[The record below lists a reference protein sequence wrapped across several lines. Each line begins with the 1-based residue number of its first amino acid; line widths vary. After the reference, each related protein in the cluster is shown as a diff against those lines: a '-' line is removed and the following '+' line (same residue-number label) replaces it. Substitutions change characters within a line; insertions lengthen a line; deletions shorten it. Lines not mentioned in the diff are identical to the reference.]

1 MSSKTRIKQIILDSN
16 WTAAGSAEYQIK
28 NIGNPTEL
36 QDVATKYYV
45 DAAITGS
52 TFTGANGITTTT
64 GDTVELGGILNKTT
78 TISGASQTFNLG
90 TSGSQLVN
98 FNVNSIQGL
107 QTYSSGSNVLTI
119 TDNPGGR
126 LSKIQTPTAKTS
138 YEINPGLFDVQY
150 SGGSGVSSLQL
161 SGNYSLVTNDHSV
174 SSTNYTV
181 NSNNFYISPT
191 SGLTTID
198 SGANISTSKIIPTS
212 IEDKVTN
219 GTAITTNSISSS
231 SFGTSITNGSNIQL
245 NNTLS
250 SGGWNF
256 DYTTNTGT
264 TTNTLAFGGSLQVDI
279 NTDGIMDFTS
289 TGGTLGIYNSY
300 SIFQRNANNS
310 HLRLDD
316 TFTRLRGISGN
327 TVVYDNGG
335 TLTQFN
341 AYDGRGLTFTSSNTN
356 LIGHSGTTLVI
367 GSSGDTTFTDGS
379 SVKSG
384 IEYAANYSSGFTN
397 RSLVDKQY
405 VDNAITGVSSTDTY
419 TTGSTLVGST
429 LVFNTTDALSAYTA
443 DVSTLLNTAGSGIN
457 LGGTAINL
465 GGALSADATIT
476 GGGSW
481 NVNLGSAGSKLAGFT
496 TNALTNTITGTN
508 GTNTSSIAVTPTTLT
523 LTSSSGSTFILNGTG
538 NIFTDNTSAL
548 QGIKYGANYATT
560 FTNRSLVDKEY
571 VDGVAAGLDPKAS
584 VQATTTGNITLSGL
598 TVQGG
603 GDWNTGLT
611 AGDRILVK
619 NQASAVN
626 NGIYVAASGVWS
638 RATDSDGTPS
648 NEVTLGNYTLVEGQN
663 SGNTQSGTAWVI
675 VSSNAADPKNQIVPG
690 TDTQVWSKYS
700 EQTTLSNGNGTTANG
715 SAIDLGGTL
724 SQTTSILGASQALTL
739 GTTGSKVS
747 TLEANAST
755 SVTLNAT
762 NGTTSALSLTPTVL
776 TLTSSTGSTFVM
788 NTTSNTFTDATV
800 SLNGIKYATDYSATF
815 VNRSLVDKQYVDN
828 AISAL
833 TKSIP
838 TEYNAA
844 AISGFTGGTGIL
856 ATDPFGADVLD
867 ADMTPA
873 VYLNGVK
880 YKVGN
885 GTTTG
890 VDCWFAAVGVP
901 GTAIAFNALTNA
913 LTLVWSVTNST
924 IPIDTSDDI
933 SVVYTKVV

>member
-16 WTAAGSAEYQIK
+16 WTAAGSSEYQLK
-28 NIGNPTEL
+28 NIGNPTDL

-64 GDTVELGGILNKTT
+64 GDTVELGGILNKNTTISGDSKTFTLGTSTNRLSSYTMWADTSFSLSTNFSSSQANIVAVIDTT
-78 TISGASQTFNLG
+78 TISGSDGVGNISRMIVKPTQAE
-90 TSGSQLVN
+90 
-98 FNVNSIQGL
+98 I
-107 QTYSSGSNVLTI
+107 SS
-119 TDNPGGR
+119 PGGLFIMANAGNVFR
-126 LSKIQTPTAKTS
+126 DTRTGSTA
-138 YEINPGLFDVQY
+138 
-150 SGGSGVSSLQL
+150 
-161 SGNYSLVTNDHSV
+161 
-174 SSTNYTV
+174 
-181 NSNNFYISPT
+181 
-191 SGLTTID
+191 
-198 SGANISTSKIIPTS
+198 
-212 IEDKVTN
+212 
-219 GTAITTNSISSS
+219 
-231 SFGTSITNGSNIQL
+231 
-245 NNTLS
+245 
-250 SGGWNF
+250 
-256 DYTTNTGT
+256 
-264 TTNTLAFGGSLQVDI
+264 
-279 NTDGIMDFTS
+279 
-289 TGGTLGIYNSY
+289 
-300 SIFQRNANNS
+300 
-310 HLRLDD
+310 
-316 TFTRLRGISGN
+316 
-327 TVVYDNGG
+327 
-335 TLTQFN
+335 
-341 AYDGRGLTFTSSNTN
+341 
-356 LIGHSGTTLVI
+356 
-367 GSSGDTTFTDGS
+367 
-379 SVKSG
+379 G
-384 IEYAANYSSGFTN
+384 IEYYANYSSGFTN

-481 NVNLGSAGSKLAGFT
+481 NVNLGNGGSRLAGFT

-508 GTNTSSIAVTPTTLT
+508 GATSSSIDVTPTTLT
-523 LTSSSGSTFILNGTG
+523 LTSSTGSTFTLNSTS
-538 NIFTDNTSAL
+538 NIFTDNSSAL

-619 NQASAVN
+619 NQASAVD
-626 NGIYVAASGVWS
+626 NGIYVAATGAWS
-638 RATDSDGTPS
+638 RAADSDGTPS
-648 NEVTLGNYTLVEGQN
+648 NEVTLGNYTFVEGQN
-663 SGNTQSGTAWVI
+663 SGNTQSGTGWVI

-700 EQTTLSNGNGTTANG
+700 DQTTLSNGNGTTANG
-715 SAIDLGGTL
+715 SAVDLGGTL
-724 SQTTSILGASQALTL
+724 TQSTSINGNGQYLEFGNFGSKTSLFQVVADTAVDLWVLGTGVSGKLGLTTGNAVLITNNALVGQFGQTRATS
-739 GTTGSKVS
+739 GFTSTGIYTTGSTK
-747 TLEANAST
+747 TELQIN
-755 SVTLNAT
+755 N
-762 NGTTSALSLTPTVL
+762 
-776 TLTSSTGSTFVM
+776 GSTV
-788 NTTSNTFTDATV
+788 FTDTNNPSTA
-800 SLNGIKYATDYSATF
+800 GIQYAADYSATY
-815 VNRSLVDKQYVDN
+815 VNRSLVDKEYVDN
-828 AISAL
+828 SITAI
-833 TKSIP
+833 TKSIT

-844 AISGFTGGTGIL
+844 AISGFTGGTGVL
-856 ATDPFGADVLD
+856 ATDPFGSDVLD

-873 VYLNGVK
+873 VYLNGIK

-885 GTTTG
+885 ATTTG

-924 IPIDTSDDI
+924 IPIDTSDDV